1 MSRTV
6 SQENMGVGRT
16 VDQKDS
22 PYLEGD
28 NKMANLEVTG
38 NIVVGGTVDG
48 VDLSSFKSDYDSK
61 IDQQLLTTSGV
72 QFDYLTLTDNTIPAI
87 GFTNRPGTGIGEAGN
102 KLYFAIGEEK
112 FPLVIEEDRIT
123 IPDGKAEAPSLVFDS
138 DIITGI
144 YRAGSQNIGFSVFGT
159 NIANI
164 KSTGLEVTG
173 NITVSGNVDGV
184 DLSSFKSDYDS
195 KIDQKV
201 LTTSDVKFASVETKE
216 VKTAAESLRLQVTA
230 GDGMSVG
237 AFGNV
242 VIDGWL
248 HINTQPT
255 RIMTKNADQAIAQEV
270 DTKVTFQTSVSNKGG
285 IFYSGGDF
293 TVPVGGIYLISYIV
307 SWSAWGTGI
316 RNSNIRVGSAR
327 YGRLNF
333 DAATL
338 DAGQGIFMGACAI
351 VPLDANDSFYL
362 EVWHDDT
369 EPVYVRDDSTR
380 MSVVLLN

>member
-1 MSRTV
+1 LFSLSLFSIEEKKKMSRTV
-6 SQENMGVGRT
+6 SQENMGAGRT

-38 NIVVGGTVDG
+38 SIVVGGTVDG

-87 GFTNRPGTGIGEAGN
+87 GFTNRPGTGIGEAGG
-102 KLYFAIGEEK
+102 KIYFAIGEEK

-123 IPDGKAEAPSLVFDS
+123 IPDGKADAPSLCFS
-138 DIITGI
+138 NELLTGI
-144 YRAGSQNIGFSVFGT
+144 YRAGSQNIGFSVLGT
-159 NIANI
+159 NVANV

-216 VKTAAESLRLQVTA
+216 VTTTVESLRLQVTA

-255 RIMTKNADQAIAQEV
+255 RIMTKNADQAIA
-270 DTKVTFQTSVSNKGG
+270 
-285 IFYSGGDF
+285 
-293 TVPVGGIYLISYIV
+293 
-307 SWSAWGTGI
+307 
-316 RNSNIRVGSAR
+316 
-327 YGRLNF
+327 
-333 DAATL
+333 
-338 DAGQGIFMGACAI
+338 
-351 VPLDANDSFYL
+351 
-362 EVWHDDT
+362 
-369 EPVYVRDDSTR
+369 
-380 MSVVLLN
+380 